1 MKKILLVLLLPVLF
15 FGCAQKKLNPKLVD
29 TLKPFQ
35 TPESVLATPG
45 GIYYVSNIG
54 GFGVDGDGTI
64 SRIDGGTITT
74 FATGMNDPKGLEFKD
89 GIVYAADKNQILKVN
104 SNGEVSVF
112 VDSTAFPSVPIFLN
126 DLAFDNN
133 GNLFVSESGVFDST
147 DGAVYKITPRGNV
160 STFIDYITTPEIHS
174 PNGLL
179 FDQDNNLFIVDLS
192 TGKLLKISANGK
204 ELEIIDHSGKMGDG
218 LAFDSRGFLY
228 YSDWDGGKIFRVDK
242 QNKSTVIDSAF
253 TSPADIT
260 IDREKDLLLIPEFN
274 ANDVKEVSLY

>member
-1 MKKILLVLLLPVLF
+1 MKKLLLVLLLPVLF
-15 FGCAQKKLNPKLVD
+15 FGCAQKKLNPKLVN

-64 SRIDGGTITT
+64 SKIEGGTITT
-74 FATGMNDPKGLEFKD
+74 FAIGMNDPKGLAFKD
-89 GIVYAADKNQILKVN
+89 GIIYVADKNQIRKVDT
-104 SNGEVSVF
+104 NGKVSIF
-112 VDSTAFPSVPIFLN
+112 VDSTNFPSVPIFLN

-133 GNLFVSESGVFDST
+133 GNLFVSESGIFDST
-147 DGAVYKITPRGNV
+147 DGAVYKITPEGNV

-179 FDQDNNLFIVDLS
+179 FDKDNNLFIVDYG

-204 ELEIIDHSGKMGDG
+204 ELEIIDHSGRSLDG
-218 LAFDSRGFLY
+218 LAYDSRGFLY
-228 YSDWDGGKIFRVDK
+228 YSDWDGGRIFRVDK
-242 QNKSTVIDSAF
+242 QNNSTVIDSGF

-260 IDREKDLLLIPEFN
+260 IDQEKDLLLIPEFN

>member
-1 MKKILLVLLLPVLF
+1 MKKSLLVLLLPVLF
-15 FGCAQKKLNPKLVD
+15 FGCAQKKLNPKLVN

-64 SRIDGGTITT
+64 SKIEGGTITT
-74 FATGMNDPKGLEFKD
+74 FATGMNDPKGLAFKD

-133 GNLFVSESGVFDST
+133 GNLFVSESGIFDST
-147 DGAVYKITPRGNV
+147 DGAVYKITPEGNV

-179 FDQDNNLFIVDLS
+179 FDKDNNLFIVDYG

-204 ELEIIDHSGKMGDG
+204 ELEIIDHSGRSLDG
-218 LAFDSRGFLY
+218 LAYDSRGFLY
-228 YSDWDGGKIFRVDK
+228 YSDWDGGRIFRVDK
-242 QNKSTVIDSAF
+242 QNNSTVIDSGF

-260 IDREKDLLLIPEFN
+260 IDQEKDLLLIPEFN